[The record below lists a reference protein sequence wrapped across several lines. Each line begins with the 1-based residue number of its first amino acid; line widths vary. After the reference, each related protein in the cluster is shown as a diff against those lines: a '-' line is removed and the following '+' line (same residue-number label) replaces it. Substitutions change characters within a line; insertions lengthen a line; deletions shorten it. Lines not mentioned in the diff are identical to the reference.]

1 MDGKYP
7 IAETASLF
15 ADPARSAMLV
25 ALLDGRSLPASELA
39 LMAKV
44 SAQGASMHLGK
55 LLAGRLVTMTRFGRH
70 RYYRLAGP
78 DVATAIE
85 AMGTLCNA
93 LRPIQP
99 PADGSTAPIRIA
111 RTCYDH
117 LAGKVAVQVC
127 ESLQER
133 KLLAPMDDSF
143 RLTARGEQWFE
154 HLGIDLKS
162 LRANRKRP
170 LVRKCLDWTERRFH
184 VAGTLGAALL
194 DLFRSQEWIQREI
207 GSRVVTITGNGKTA
221 LRTHFGIVVPDMPND
236 Q

>member
-39 LMAKV
+39 LQANV
-44 SAQGASMHLGK
+44 SAQAASMHLGK
-55 LLAGRLVTMTRFGRH
+55 LLAGRLVTMTRSGRH

-93 LRPIQP
+93 LRPIQA
-99 PADGSTAPIRIA
+99 PADGSIAPIRIA

-133 KLLAPMDDSF
+133 KLLAPIDDTF
-143 RLTARGEQWFE
+143 RLTPRGERWFQD
-154 HLGIDLKS
+154 LGIELNN

-170 LVRKCLDWTERRFH
+170 LVRKCLDWTERKFH
-184 VAGTLGAALL
+184 VAGTVGAALL
-194 DLFRSQEWIQREI
+194 DLFRRREWIKREL
-207 GSRVVTITGNGKTA
+207 GSRVVTITESGQTA
-221 LRTHFGIVVPDMPND
+221 LRTHFGIALLDMPNSR
-236 Q
+236 

>member
-44 SAQGASMHLGK
+44 SAQAASMHLAK

-85 AMGTLCNA
+85 AMGALCNA
-93 LRPIQP
+93 LRPIQT
-99 PADGSTAPIRIA
+99 PADGSIAPMRLA

-133 KLLAPMDDSF
+133 KLLALVDDTLC
-143 RLTARGEQWFE
+143 LTARGERWIRDLE
-154 HLGIDLKS
+154 IDLDS

-170 LVRKCLDWTERRFH
+170 LVRKCLDWTERKFH
-184 VAGTLGAALL
+184 VAGTVGAALL
-194 DLFRSQEWIQREI
+194 DLFRRREWIKPEV
-207 GSRVVTITGNGKTA
+207 GSRVVTITESGKTA
-221 LRTHFGIVVPDMPND
+221 LRTHFGIVVADMPGN